1 MRYDGDKTHLE
12 KVIDNEA
19 MLTCEEAKASPKKET
34 STVMRYGLP
43 RRDL

>member
-1 MRYDGDKTHLE
+1 MGYDEDKTHLE

-19 MLTCEEAKASPKKET
+19 MLTCEKSEASPKKET